1 MTYKPTPHFLTA
13 LAVLGLL
20 AIVGLSGCAAD
31 SQQSVDTVSWQH
43 PTTREGGA
51 ALPLSEIGAT
61 LINWGPSGGPYTDG
75 SVVVNAPATTIQV
88 PRDATPGTR
97 CYIAFTRDTAMRV
110 SAPTNQVC
118 KTVVGRPNP
127 PSNVTVQ

>member
-1 MTYKPTPHFLTA
+1 MYRPSSNFLI
-13 LAVLGLL
+13 AVAILGLL
-20 AIVGLSGCAAD
+20 TIVGLSGCAVE

-51 ALPLSEIGAT
+51 ALTLAEIDAT
-61 LINWGPSGGPYTDG
+61 IINWGPSGGPYTTG
-75 SVVVNAPATTIQV
+75 SVVVPAPATSIQI

-97 CYIAFTRDTAMRV
+97 CYIAFTRDTAQRI
-110 SAPTNQVC
+110 SAATSQVC